1 MKPTTSSLDQIL
13 ATYLSTLAL
22 TLRPNSITDYRCVAC
37 RFLCWL
43 NTAFPRVC
51 RLSQLRRDPHLL
63 AWFRHLCERQPPL
76 SNQTRRCYLLCLRR
90 MLDDLAANGHAIAP
104 DLIRAEDFP
113 PSPRYLPRP
122 LSPQDDQMLQQELR
136 RTNDLNANA
145 LLLMRATGIRIREC
159 IGLPLDCL
167 RQLGTDAWALHVPIG
182 KLHNERLVPVD
193 ANTRRTVARLL
204 ELRALASAAQL
215 VRSRGFLLPR
225 LGPRDPL
232 YQALR
237 VALADAGRRAD
248 CSCPVKPHQLRHTFA
263 TEMIRLGVSL
273 PAVMQLLG
281 HKDIRMTLRYVEVT
295 QRDLQREFHTARL
308 NIPQTHRLPVPSVPN
323 CSATADLPGIH
334 QALNAAR
341 HLLEMYRRQLSNATT
356 QRMLGRLDKRLLA
369 VATQL
374 DQLAKTA
381 K

>member
-1 MKPTTSSLDQIL
+1 MKRSTANLDQIFE
-13 ATYLSTLAL
+13 THISTLAL
-22 TLRPNSITDYRCVAC
+22 TLRPNSVTDYRCVAT
-37 RFLCWL
+37 RFLAWL
-43 NTAFPRVC
+43 HAAFPRVG
-51 RLSQLRRDPHLL
+51 RLSQFRRDPHLL

-90 MLDDLAANGHAIAP
+90 MLGDLAANGHAIAP
-104 DLIRAEDFP
+104 NLIRIEDFP
-113 PSPRYLPRP
+113 PNPRYLPRP
-122 LSPQDDQMLQQELR
+122 LSPQDDQLLQQELR

-167 RQLGTDAWALHVPIG
+167 RQLGADAWALHVPIG

-193 ANTRRTVARLL
+193 ADARRTIARLL
-204 ELRALASAAQL
+204 ELRAQASAAQL

-232 YQALR
+232 YHGLR
-237 VALADAGRRAD
+237 MALADAGRRAA
-248 CSCPVKPHQLRHTFA
+248 CSGPVKPHQLRHTFA

-308 NIPQTHRLPVPSVPN
+308 NVAQSHRLPALSVPN
-323 CSATADLPGIH
+323 CSATADLPGIR

-341 HLLEMYRRQLSNATT
+341 HLLEMYRRQLSNGTT
-356 QRMLGRLDKRLLA
+356 QRTLGRLDKRLLA
-369 VATQL
+369 VATKL
-374 DQLAKTA
+374 DQLATVEK
-381 K
+381 

>member
-1 MKPTTSSLDQIL
+1 MKISTANLDQIFE
-13 ATYLSTLAL
+13 THLSTLAL
-22 TLRPNSITDYRCVAC
+22 TLRPNSVTDYRCVAT
-37 RFLCWL
+37 RFLFWL
-43 NTAFPRVC
+43 HAAFPKVG
-51 RLSQLRRDPHLL
+51 RLSQFRRDPHLL
-63 AWFRHLCERQPPL
+63 AWFRHLCEQQPPL

-104 DLIRAEDFP
+104 DLIRPDDFP
-113 PSPRYLPRP
+113 PTPRYLPRP
-122 LSPQDDQMLQQELR
+122 LSPQDDQLLQRELR

-167 RQLGTDAWALHVPIG
+167 RQLGANAWALHVPIG

-193 ANTRRTVARLL
+193 ADTRRTIGRLL
-204 ELRALASAAQL
+204 ELRTLASVAQL
-215 VRSRGFLLPR
+215 ARSRGFLLPR
-225 LGPRDPL
+225 LGRSDPL
-232 YQALR
+232 YHGLR
-237 VALADAGRRAD
+237 AALADAGRRAA
-248 CSCPVKPHQLRHTFA
+248 CSCPVSPHQLRHTFA

-295 QRDLQREFHTARL
+295 QHDLQREFHTARL
-308 NIPQTHRLPVPSVPN
+308 NIAQSHRLPVPSIPN
-323 CSATADLPGIH
+323 SSTTADLPGIR

-341 HLLEMYRRQLSNATT
+341 HLLENYRRQLSNATT
-356 QRMLGRLDKRLLA
+356 QRTLGRLDKRLLA

-374 DQLAKTA
+374 DQLAKTE

>member
-1 MKPTTSSLDQIL
+1 MKRSAANLDQIFE
-13 ATYLSTLAL
+13 THLSTLAL
-22 TLRPNSITDYRCVAC
+22 TLRPNSVTDYRCVAT
-37 RFLCWL
+37 RFLSWL
-43 NTAFPRVC
+43 HAAFPRAYQ
-51 RLSQLRRDPHLL
+51 LSQFRRDPHLL
-63 AWFRHLCERQPPL
+63 AWFRHLCEQQPPL

-104 DLIRAEDFP
+104 DLIRPDDFP
-113 PSPRYLPRP
+113 PTPRYLPRP
-122 LSPQDDQMLQQELR
+122 LSPQDDQLLQRELR

-167 RQLGTDAWALHVPIG
+167 RQLGANAWALHVPIG

-193 ANTRRTVARLL
+193 DDTRRTIGRLF
-204 ELRALASAAQL
+204 ELRTLASAAQR

-225 LGPRDPL
+225 LGRSDPL
-232 YQALR
+232 YHGLR
-237 VALADAGRRAD
+237 MALADASKRAD
-248 CSCPVKPHQLRHTFA
+248 CSCPVSPHQLRHTFA

-295 QRDLQREFHTARL
+295 QHDLQREFHTARL
-308 NIPQTHRLPVPSVPN
+308 NIAQSHRLPVPSIPN
-323 CSATADLPGIH
+323 GSASADLPGIR

-341 HLLEMYRRQLSNATT
+341 HLLENYRRQLSNATT
-356 QRMLGRLDKRLLA
+356 RRTLGRLDKRLLA

-374 DQLAKTA
+374 DQLAKTE